1 VRRVMRE
8 ARRPLILVGVA
19 LGVVAIVGTLGP
31 AGAQDRSPIRVGIS
45 TRLTG
50 RAALIGDGDRKS
62 VMMAVEEMNAGGGI
76 AGRPIEAIFADNRGV
91 PSEAV
96 SAARKLV
103 EVDQVVAIVDSAGSS
118 GTLAVM
124 PILPELRV
132 VNLAKT
138 STNPQIYAMSGVGGN
153 PWSFRMNLDDEM
165 IADVYAAFIAQR
177 VRSVSILAYSD
188 DFGRGAAAAY
198 RPRLA
203 TRGVRVVSEDFFDR
217 GIPDYRPLLSRVKRL
232 NPEGILLV
240 MTAGD
245 AMVFVRQFAELGMTQ
260 KVFSRGDIASPEFVA
275 SIKDSPQIA
284 EGWMEAT
291 LWAEGIDPF
300 YERRYRARWNSDPI
314 IHGAMAYYALRYVLA
329 AAFEDA
335 AARQGRIDRDT
346 VRQSLSRV
354 NVSTPIGTI
363 WFDDHNQAYPNL
375 YIIEIRSGRVVILRS
390 LRVSAPRR

>member
-1 VRRVMRE
+1 M
-8 ARRPLILVGVA
+8 
-19 LGVVAIVGTLGP
+19 VVAVAASLGGV
-31 AGAQDRSPIRVGIS
+31 GAQDRSPIRVGIS

-62 VMMAVEEMNAGGGI
+62 VIMAMEEINAGGGI
-76 AGRPIEAIFADNRGV
+76 AGRPVEAVFADNRGV

-96 SAARKLV
+96 AAARKLA

-124 PILPELRV
+124 PILQELRV

-153 PWSFRMNLDDEM
+153 PWSFRMNLDDDM
-165 IADVYAAFIAQR
+165 IADVYSGFIAQR
-177 VRSVSILAYSD
+177 VRSLSILAYSD

-203 TRGVRVVSEDFFDR
+203 SRGVRVISEDFFDR
-217 GIPDYRPLLSRVKRL
+217 GTPDYRPLLSRVKRL

-260 KVFSRGDIASPEFVA
+260 KIFSRGDIASPEFVS

-291 LWAEGIDPF
+291 FWAEGVDPF
-300 YERRYRARWNSDPI
+300 YERRYRARWNSEPI
-314 IHGAMAYYALRYVLA
+314 IHGAMAYYALRYILA
-329 AAFEDA
+329 AAFDDA
-335 AARQGRIDRDT
+335 ARAGRIDRET
-346 VRQSLSRV
+346 VRQGLSRIAV
-354 NVSTPIGTI
+354 ATPIGTI
-363 WFDDHNQAYPNL
+363 RFDDHNQAYPNL
-375 YIIEIRSGRVVILRS
+375 YIIEIRGGRVVVLRT
-390 LRVSAPRR
+390 LRVTPQRR

>member
-1 VRRVMRE
+1 MIRSRRG
-8 ARRPLILVGVA
+8 RRLAAAVA
-19 LGVVAIVGTLGP
+19 VVAAASVLGAFGP
-31 AGAQDRSPIRVGIS
+31 AGAQDRSPIKVGIS

-62 VMMAVEEMNAGGGI
+62 VLMALEEINAGGGI
-76 AGRPIEAIFADNRGV
+76 AGRPVEAVFADNRGV

-96 SAARKLV
+96 AAARKLA

-138 STNPQIYAMSGVGGN
+138 STNPQIYALSGVGGN

-165 IADVYAAFIAQR
+165 IADVYSAFIAQR
-177 VRSVSILAYSD
+177 VRTISVLAYSD

-203 TRGVRVVSEDFFDR
+203 ARGVRVVSEDFFDR
-217 GIPDYRPLLSRVKRL
+217 GLPDYRPLLSRVKRL
-232 NPEGILLV
+232 NPQGILLV
-240 MTAGD
+240 VTAGD

-275 SIKDSPQIA
+275 SIQDAPQIA

-291 LWAEGIDPF
+291 LWAQGVDTF
-300 YERRYRARWNSDPI
+300 YEQRYRTRWTSEPI
-314 IHGAMAYYALRYVLA
+314 IHGAMAYYAVRHILA

-335 AARQGRIDRDT
+335 AARGGRIDRET
-346 VRQSLSRV
+346 VRQSLGRISV
-354 NVSTPIGTI
+354 PTPIGTI
-363 WFDDHNQAYPNL
+363 RFDAHNQAYPNL
-375 YIIEIRSGRVVILRS
+375 YIVEIRGGRVVILRS
-390 LRVSAPRR
+390 LRVSPPQR